1 MKKEKKM
8 INNHKLTA
16 KDIALIGVMVA
27 VIEVCKVAMTFLPNI
42 ELTSFWVILF
52 TLFFGWKIVFVIP
65 VFIMIE
71 AFLYPFGAWLIMYLY
86 AWPILALVTWCFRKI
101 DSVWFWSMVSAFFGL
116 LFGLLCSIP
125 YLFIGLPGGGAAG
138 GLATAF
144 AWWIAGI
151 PWDIVH
157 GIANFVLMLVLFYPV
172 RKVMQKV
179 GRFIE

>member
-1 MKKEKKM
+1 M
-8 INNHKLTA
+8 IKNQKLTV

-52 TLFFGWKIVFVIP
+52 TLFFGWKIIFVIP
-65 VFIMIE
+65 VFIAIE
-71 AFLYPFGAWLIMYLY
+71 AFLYPFGTWLIMYLY
-86 AWPILALVTWCFRKI
+86 AWPLLALVTWCFRKI
-101 DSVWFWSMVSAFFGL
+101 DSAWFWSMVSAFFGL
-116 LFGLLCSIP
+116 LFGLLCAIP
-125 YLFIGLPGGGAAG
+125 YLFIGLPGGGSAG

-144 AWWIAGI
+144 TWWIAGI

-157 GIANFVLMLVLFYPV
+157 GVANFLLMLVLYHPV

-179 GRFIE
+179 GRVIE